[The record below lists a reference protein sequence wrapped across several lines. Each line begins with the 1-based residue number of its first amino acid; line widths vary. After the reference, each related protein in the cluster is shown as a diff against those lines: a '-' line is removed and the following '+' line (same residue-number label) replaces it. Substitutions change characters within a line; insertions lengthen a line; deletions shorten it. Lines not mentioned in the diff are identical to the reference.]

1 MKKII
6 NINLIVKNGMV
17 VDFEIIEN
25 GSRTEFIL
33 EGVDDKIGAV
43 ETGNIIKRELIDMV
57 E

>member
-33 EGVDDKIGAV
+33 EGVDDEIGAV

>member
-6 NINLIVKNGMV
+6 NINLTVKNGMV

>member
-6 NINLIVKNGMV
+6 NINLIVKNGVV

-33 EGVDDKIGAV
+33 EGVDDEIGAV

>member
-33 EGVDDKIGAV
+33 EGVNDGIGAV
-43 ETGNIIKRELIDMV
+43 ETGNIIKRELIDIV

>member
-1 MKKII
+1 
-6 NINLIVKNGMV
+6 MV

-33 EGVDDKIGAV
+33 EGVDDGIGAV
-43 ETGNIIKRELIDMV
+43 ETGNIIKRELIDIV